1 MKRLAESRGASL
13 IEVTL
18 ILVILVFLAAV
29 VGLNLSSFAQS
40 KVNSAARK
48 LASDIRFAQQMAI
61 SRQNRHGVAF
71 NTPAANQYTVYE
83 QDDPLN
89 PARNPDGGN
98 DFIINFTTGT
108 FAGVT
113 MTSTFAMDGGG
124 RRLVKFDSRGEPFD
138 GANTAVGVPNNTVT
152 LSYQGS
158 NAVVTVGAVTG
169 RVTY

>member
-1 MKRLAESRGASL
+1 MRQRGVTL
-13 IEVTL
+13 IEVVL
-18 ILVILVFLAAV
+18 VLVILLVIAAV
-29 VGLNLSSFAQS
+29 ASVSLSNFAS
-40 KVNSAARK
+40 IKVNSAARK

-138 GANTAVGVPNNTVT
+138 GANAAVGAPNNSVT

-158 NAVVTVGAVTG
+158 SAVVTVGAVTG